1 MLRANHL
8 APLNGNKLRVFT
20 GFGFTISAMSKG
32 VDVKRLVIAV
42 MAISLILSPSAFAEA
57 KSKSVNSAKV
67 PAIKCKTTKAVGH
80 TPPSVAPAEKLPK
93 RFARAFTFET
103 NCGSIVVKTFPAKA
117 PITVTQL
124 ATLARGGYFDNT
136 LCHRLTTKGLYVL
149 QCGDPTATGSGGPS
163 FTFRD
168 ENLPAEGV
176 NNYPAGT
183 VAMANSGPGTNG
195 SQFFLVFADT
205 TLGANYT
212 IWGTITQGLDIVK
225 AIARAGVKGGG
236 ADGAPNQA
244 IEIKRVTVSN
254 N

>member
-1 MLRANHL
+1 
-8 APLNGNKLRVFT
+8 
-20 GFGFTISAMSKG
+20 MSKG
-32 VDVKRLVIAV
+32 VNVKRLVVAV
-42 MAISLILSPSAFAEA
+42 IAISLTLSPSAFAEQ
-57 KSKSVNSAKV
+57 KGKSVKSAKV
-67 PAIKCKTTKAVGH
+67 PAVKCKATKAVGH
-80 TPPSVAPAEKLPK
+80 TPPSVAPADKLPK
-93 RFARAFTFET
+93 RFARTFTFDT
-103 NCGSIVVKTFPAKA
+103 NCGTIVVTTVGAKA

-124 ATLARGGYFDNT
+124 ATLARGGFFNNT
-136 LCHRLTTKGLYVL
+136 LCHRLTTQGLYVL
-149 QCGDPTATGSGGPS
+149 QCGDPTATGSGGPN

-168 ENLPAEGV
+168 ENLPAEGL

-225 AIARAGVKGGG
+225 AIAKAGVKGGG
-236 ADGAPNQA
+236 ADGAPNQP
-244 IEIKRVTVSN
+244 ISINRVTVSN